1 MSSTAA
7 PVGSKGFLDPL
18 LKVKKQ
24 LEEQLLDEL
33 VCVSGI
39 DNQTGSWRRKIKI
52 LDEEQRPTRC
62 IGYAVLT
69 CIMNLFLYND
79 HFHVNNNGLDVELL
93 LLLAV
98 FLLSTLLPLFLGI
111 ECMLAGWHS
120 FDRAEALVRDYHRM
134 TDPASVS
141 EEVHLASAD
150 MQEVLK
156 HSTTCLRWWFKAEY
170 VLVPLHF
177 ALGLAGK
184 AALST
189 PVQIPFWYCNFIMQ
203 WRLADIFDM
212 IFPSKIRVKGRN
224 NRLKKAIAASPNWAL
239 LHSSA
244 AFVGGAMHTML
255 IDEYNVQCTQ
265 CYAHNAHNV
274 GGQFSSSN
282 EHVCPALFLFALFLV
297 AMVLNLYVQL
307 THLNKYPDD
316 PARNHAEGCD
326 ATNLSFA
333 GAVVEY
339 VDGGF
344 VTKETKAAITMQVQP
359 FWIIIK
365 LIVFCYMI
373 LSRRIQDPSALVQA
387 TFMFLLTWHNV
398 LPVVHQRFQY
408 LATQDLAFGWSTVG
422 YALCMMFIVAVL
434 EIWAVITVLVLSDVT
449 RYAFLWFLFVTEAFI
464 VVVPVALFCYWTV
477 TINFMRPAMLFLT
490 VMIVPVAIILVI

>member
-1 MSSTAA
+1 
-7 PVGSKGFLDPL
+7 L
-18 LKVKKQ
+18 LM
-24 LEEQLLDEL
+24 
-33 VCVSGI
+33 
-39 DNQTGSWRRKIKI
+39 
-52 LDEEQRPTRC
+52 
-62 IGYAVLT
+62 
-69 CIMNLFLYND
+69 CIMILFLFLSKAD
-79 HFHVNNNGLDVELL
+79 VNGNGGDYHLL
-93 LLLAV
+93 ALAV

-134 TDPASVS
+134 ADPAIVS

-189 PVQIPFWYCNFIMQ
+189 PVQIPFWYCNFKMQ

-244 AFVGGAMHTML
+244 AFVGGAMHVL
-255 IDEYNVQCTQ
+255 GFNGQS
-265 CYAHNAHNV
+265 YAV
-274 GGQFSSSN
+274 L
-282 EHVCPALFLFALFLV
+282 PLFALFLV

-307 THLNKYPDD
+307 THLNKHPDD

-333 GAVVEY
+333 GAVIEH

-344 VTKETKAAITMQVQP
+344 ATKETKAAITMQVQP
-359 FWIIIK
+359 WWILIK
-365 LIVFCYMI
+365 L
-373 LSRRIQDPSALVQA
+373 
-387 TFMFLLTWHNV
+387 
-398 LPVVHQRFQY
+398 
-408 LATQDLAFGWSTVG
+408 LAFGRRTTGLLLLRQRS
-422 YALCMMFIVAVL
+422 CSF
-434 EIWAVITVLVLSDVT
+434 
-449 RYAFLWFLFVTEAFI
+449 
-464 VVVPVALFCYWTV
+464 
-477 TINFMRPAMLFLT
+477 
-490 VMIVPVAIILVI
+490 